1 MKFGNSLLYQL
12 KPEWKESYIHYIDL
26 KLYLKNKVPFG
37 DEEEEYFKN
46 KIQEDLQ
53 MVRNFTDSKYNEL
66 TDIVRSCEKKIED
79 LPQSEDTDYSEINE
93 QLSVATND
101 ILELDKYIRL
111 NSLGFSKILKK
122 HDKLT
127 NYKIKMNYVEELK
140 GFPFNMNFN
149 DLIIKLSK
157 LFAITNVDPFKNAKN
172 NNNTGTEHFVRSTSK
187 YWVHKNNITAV
198 KCSIL
203 KHLPVNIYNSKTGR
217 FNPGIT
223 SIYFDN
229 SDFDLYV
236 GRLKLL
242 KGAEAFRI
250 RWYGAVDDSDIVYME
265 RKINQGAKISESSHK
280 ERFPLEE
287 KNVNNYLSG
296 KYSFEEKIKYYREN
310 GLRTEEQLKELERFS
325 TEYQDAV
332 IKKKLK
338 PVLRTFYNRIAFQ
351 FPDHARIRIS
361 LDTDLCMIREDN
373 FGRPRSK
380 DNWRREDVKT
390 DFPFAY
396 LPEEDITRFPFG
408 ILEIKLQTQYGVKAP
423 QWIEDLINSH
433 LVEQIPKFS
442 KFVHGVSVLNKDRV
456 PLLPYWL
463 PQLDVLEM
471 KEKDMRL
478 NETNNEDLKKKN
490 SESNNHVLNISAAP
504 QKKSIEYSEPH
515 VNHYANEK

>member
-12 KPEWKESYIHYIDL
+12 KPEWKEYYIHYIDL
-26 KLYLKNKVPFG
+26 KLYLKNQVPFG

-46 KIQEDLQ
+46 NIKKDLQ
-53 MVRNFTDSKYNEL
+53 MVKDFTENEFNDIKNIIKTCEEKINEL
-66 TDIVRSCEKKIED
+66 PNSD
-79 LPQSEDTDYSEINE
+79 DTDFSEINE
-93 QLSVATND
+93 ELSSVTND
-101 ILELDKYIRL
+101 IMELDKYIKL
-111 NSLGFSKILKK
+111 NGLGFSKILKK
-122 HDKLT
+122 HDRLT
-127 NYKIKMNYVEELK
+127 NYKIKSNYDEVLK
-140 GFPFNMNFN
+140 EYPFNVNFN
-149 DLIIKLSK
+149 KSIIKLSK
-157 LFAITNVDPFKNAKN
+157 LFAITNVDPFKNAKT

-187 YWVHKNNITAV
+187 YWVHENNITAV

-203 KHLPVNIYNSKTGR
+203 KHLPVNIYNSKSEN

-229 SDFDLYV
+229 DNFDLYV

-280 ERFPLEE
+280 ERFALEE
-287 KNVNNYLSG
+287 KYVNDYLSG
-296 KYSFEEKIKYYREN
+296 KYSFEEKINNYREK
-310 GLRTEEQLKELERFS
+310 GLRTEKQLEELERFS
-325 TEYQDAV
+325 TEYQNAV
-332 IKKKLK
+332 INKGLK

-351 FPDHARIRIS
+351 YPDHARIRIS

-380 DNWRREDVKT
+380 ENWRREDVKT
-390 DFPFAY
+390 DYPFDY
-396 LPEEDITRFPFG
+396 LPDEDITRFPFG

-433 LVEQIPKFS
+433 LVEQVPKFS

-463 PQLDVLEM
+463 PELDILEK
-471 KEKDMRL
+471 KEKEKMINGKKNKNL
-478 NETNNEDLKKKN
+478 NGNISLNVSIERKKK
-490 SESNNHVLNISAAP
+490 
-504 QKKSIEYSEPH
+504 IEYCEPSP
-515 VNHYANEK
+515 NKLANN